1 MLLTL
6 FLRDLLHILL
16 VFLLSLLFRFFWFF
30 LLIKRVQ
37 LELRFG
43 IIVMLICLLNIHQ
56 PFNAILLLLMMATKM
71 AWLCLTRIL
80 YVDHVAS
87 RRLVAHSMIIDVS
100 VTINRLHLDHKVAIL
115 GVDIGWVERA

>member
-16 VFLLSLLFRFFWFF
+16 VFLLSLLFWFF

-43 IIVMLICLLNIHQ
+43 VIVMLICLLNIHQ
-56 PFNAILLLLMMATKM
+56 PFNALLLLLIMSTKM
-71 AWLCLTRIL
+71 AWLRLTRGL
-80 YVDHVAS
+80 CVDQLAS
-87 RRLVAHSMIIDVS
+87 RWQVAQSMVIDVS
-100 VTINRLHLDHKVAIL
+100 VACDGLHLDHKVAIL